1 MGVWNRISVFSY
13 RCEERHRWNCLTFF
27 EKVKQFIWF
36 DFLSTKYNLIT
47 RRVVGLSGYF
57 TTIQQS
63 CFVSQKNTIF
73 IDFLTLFWKIC
84 FCATSNVGIYLAKSA
99 CFRRTKTTLMC
110 SIGEGAGNQE
120 TWAPKTT
127 SMCDKKTAEWNKINC
142 LTPFFE
148 NFHCDLSCFWAVSI
162 GKWF

>member
-1 MGVWNRISVFSY
+1 MFSRSYQGVSNVFHFFHSIHQSESRHTDFECSVASLKCISRISFWGLRTGY
-13 RCEERHRWNCLTFF
+13 RREERHRWNCLTFF

-57 TTIQQS
+57 TTIQPS

-99 CFRRTKTTLMC
+99 CFWRTKTTLMC
-110 SIGEGAGNQE
+110 SIGEGARNQE
-120 TWAPKTT
+120 TWAP
-127 SMCDKKTAEWNKINC
+127 
-142 LTPFFE
+142 
-148 NFHCDLSCFWAVSI
+148 
-162 GKWF
+162 